1 MNKYYKK
8 KNIKIEKVV
17 VNVAIFYMMAMI
29 MMMEDQ
35 VILFVLIVMIKK
47 NIHFLKEK
55 EKNKKD

>member
-1 MNKYYKK
+1 VNKYYKK